1 MSIKAVSNNAS
12 RYDENNAAIF
22 TSRTGATSVLG
33 GVGFQDVVT
42 SDAASTSIAVGEGNV
57 VAVTTALMAM
67 RPPLVV
73 WAEAGVADD
82 KPGRAYCGDGIRC
95 LINVNSTTDIAKGD
109 WLKPVDA
116 GDHMVKGTLGTDYV
130 YAQAL
135 AARTSNDEG
144 TIECL
149 LYSSG
154 KL

>member
-22 TSRTGATSVLG
+22 TNRTGATSVLG
-33 GVGFQDVVT
+33 GVGFQDVMT
-42 SDAASTSIAVGEGNV
+42 GDASSTSIALGEGHS
-57 VAVTTALMAM
+57 VAVSTARIAM

-73 WAEAGVADD
+73 WAEAGIADD

-95 LINVNSTTDIAKGD
+95 LINVDSTTDLAKGD

-130 YAQAL
+130 YAMVL
-135 AARTSNDEG
+135 TARTSNDEG
-144 TIECL
+144 TVDCL